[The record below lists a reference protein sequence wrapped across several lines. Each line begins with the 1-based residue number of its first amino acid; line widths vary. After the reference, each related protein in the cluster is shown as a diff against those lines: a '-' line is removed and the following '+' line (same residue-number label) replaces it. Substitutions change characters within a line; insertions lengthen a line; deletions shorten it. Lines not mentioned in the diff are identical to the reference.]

1 LSQEISDVAEFNR
14 AVIQKQSETEYRLDI
29 VEKELKIRH
38 A

>member
-1 LSQEISDVAEFNR
+1 
-14 AVIQKQSETEYRLDI
+14 VIQKQSETEYRLDI